1 MKSESCW
8 ERNGL
13 QPLERLAEAA
23 AQEMF
28 FRLVGKFPK
37 AAKPKLAEAAMEQPA
52 GDEARPE
59 DIRLLEELTR
69 QVVQT
74 VLGLAGRKLDAAKL
88 NKTVE
93 QAARKYLM
101 ASGAGNDNQRAL
113 MARLAAETPYLI
125 NLARLAEL
133 AAEGVELPPGFAVAT
148 PGFTAVPS
156 GFAAGSESA
165 LEIVG
170 GQSRAFAR
178 VLKDLE
184 RVAETDLPVMLLGET
199 GTGKELLARRLHYKS
214 SRREGPFVPVNCA
227 ALPGNLIES
236 ELFGHVKGA
245 FTGAA
250 TAQEGYLQTA
260 QGGTLFLD
268 EIGETSP
275 RFQVR
280 LLRVLEDRMVT
291 PVGSRQGRKI
301 DFRLVTASHRD
312 LERAA
317 GNGQFNPAL
326 LYRILVVPLKLPPLR
341 SRRED
346 LPALIDHF
354 LAQACVQAKRT
365 RRLSPETR
373 RLLMEYHWPGNA
385 RELSNLLQRMV
396 ALAPEYEIMPE
407 LLPSQVRQAQTKGAA
422 DFARRLA
429 EIKAIPHRRIP
440 ELARILAAA
449 PGGELSNQDLR
460 DALSCSDSTA
470 KNYLRALVK
479 EGMLEAVGRRGGRR
493 YIVLQPEE
501 E

>member
-1 MKSESCW
+1 M
-8 ERNGL
+8 

-23 AQEMF
+23 AQEIF

-37 AAKPKLAEAAMEQPA
+37 AVKPKVAEAAMEQPD

-59 DIRLLEELTR
+59 DIKLLEELTR

-101 ASGAGNDNQRAL
+101 ASGADNDNQRAL
-113 MARLAAETPYLI
+113 TARLAAETPYLI
-125 NLARLAEL
+125 NLARLAQL
-133 AAEGVELPPGFAVAT
+133 AAEGVELPPGFA
-148 PGFTAVPS
+148 S
-156 GFAAGSESA
+156 GSESA

-214 SRREGPFVPVNCA
+214 SRREGPFVPLNCA
-227 ALPGNLIES
+227 ALPGDLIES
-236 ELFGHVKGA
+236 ELFGHAKGA

-250 TAQEGYLQTA
+250 TAREGYLQTA

-317 GNGQFNPAL
+317 GNGRFNPAL

-354 LAQACVQAKRT
+354 LAQACVLAKRT

-373 RLLMEYHWPGNA
+373 HLLMEYRWPGNA

-407 LLPSQVRQAQTKGAA
+407 LLPSQVRQVQTKQVQTKGAA

-429 EIKAIPHRRIP
+429 EIKAIPHRRMP

-501 E
+501 G

>member
-1 MKSESCW
+1 M
-8 ERNGL
+8 

-23 AQEMF
+23 AREMF
-28 FRLVGKFPK
+28 FRLVRKFPETD
-37 AAKPKLAEAAMEQPA
+37 KPKVAEAAMEQPA

-59 DIRLLEELTR
+59 DIKLLEELTR

-74 VLGLAGRKLDAAKL
+74 VLGLAGRKLNAAKL

-101 ASGAGNDNQRAL
+101 ASGAGNDSQRAL

-133 AAEGVELPPGFAVAT
+133 AAEGVELPPGFAAAP
-148 PGFTAVPS
+148 PGFEADN
-156 GFAAGSESA
+156 ESA

-170 GQSRAFAR
+170 GQSRNFVR

-184 RVAETDLPVMLLGET
+184 RVAETDLPVMLMGET

-236 ELFGHVKGA
+236 ELFGHAKGA
-245 FTGAA
+245 FTGAT

-275 RFQVR
+275 QFQVR

-346 LPALIDHF
+346 LPVLIDHF
-354 LAQACVQAKRT
+354 LAQACVLAKHT
-365 RRLSPETR
+365 RRLHPETR
-373 RLLMEYHWPGNA
+373 RLLMEYHWPGNV
-385 RELSNLLQRMV
+385 RELSHLMQRMV
-396 ALAPEYEIMPE
+396 ALAPEYEITPE

-422 DFARRLA
+422 DFARRLT
-429 EIKAIPHRRIP
+429 EVKAIPHRRMP

>member
-1 MKSESCW
+1 M
-8 ERNGL
+8 

-23 AQEMF
+23 AREMF
-28 FRLVGKFPK
+28 FRLVGKFPE
-37 AAKPKLAEAAMEQPA
+37 AAKPKVAEAAMEQPA
-52 GDEARPE
+52 GGEARPE
-59 DIRLLEELTR
+59 DIKLLEELTR

-101 ASGAGNDNQRAL
+101 ASGAGNDSQRAL

-133 AAEGVELPPGFAVAT
+133 AAEGVELPPGFA
-148 PGFTAVPS
+148 AVPH
-156 GFAAGSESA
+156 GFASGNESA
-165 LEIVG
+165 SEIVG
-170 GQSRAFAR
+170 GQSRNFAR
-178 VLKDLE
+178 VLNDLE
-184 RVAETDLPVMLLGET
+184 RVAETDLPVMLMGET

-214 SRREGPFVPVNCA
+214 SRREGPFVAVNCA

-236 ELFGHVKGA
+236 ELFGHAKGA
-245 FTGAA
+245 FTGAT

-275 RFQVR
+275 QFQVR

-346 LPALIDHF
+346 LPVLIDHF
-354 LAQACVQAKRT
+354 LAQACVLAKRT
-365 RRLSPETR
+365 RRLNPETR
-373 RLLMEYHWPGNA
+373 RLLMEYRWPGNV
-385 RELSNLLQRMV
+385 RELSHLLQRMV
-396 ALAPEYEIMPE
+396 ALAPEYEITPE
-407 LLPSQVRQAQTKGAA
+407 LLPSQVRLAQTKGAA
-422 DFARRLA
+422 DFARRLT
-429 EIKAIPHRRIP
+429 EVKAIPHRRMP